1 MAPAAPAAQ
10 KNEQSSSKT
19 DKKEEKKPVVS
30 TTPEELTDEDKAL
43 KEELELCV
51 KRLGDSS
58 EEIRLNSLTILRD
71 RIRTATS
78 SLTSVP
84 KPLKML
90 RSHWSTIVDHFEK
103 GYTTTSSKEHAAWF
117 LHAEILSVLGMTNGD
132 EKDKNCLKYRVLAET
147 FTGER
152 PKVQETNSA
161 MDLDVSEDVKATIN
175 QQNTQR
181 AQAMKGL
188 GSWGHEYV
196 KRLTHDIIT
205 RWNEMSEATT
215 PEGGV
220 QEAVL
225 VEQVVLLNLVAEIVP
240 FFMAFNAETD
250 ACDLLMELDRIDD
263 ICAHIDKDN
272 VSRVCLYLLSCE
284 PYVAEGDNVTLLKTV
299 MKIRRSL
306 NQYPEALYVALQLNS
321 RSEIEEIFLGCQDRQ
336 VQKQLAFIL
345 ARQHVFLPLT
355 EMDSAAESGLT
366 DDEQDELVEIMSNST
381 LSQNFHKLGQELDIM
396 EAKTPDDVYKT
407 HLENTRPGY
416 GPSGSQ
422 VESARMSLAASY
434 VNAFVNCGFGKDK
447 VMEGDEGN
455 KFIHKNKDHGML
467 AATAS
472 IGAIHLWDV
481 DSGLTAVDKYLY
493 ATQENIK
500 AGALLGCGIGSIGI
514 HNECDP
520 ALALLSDYISHDT
533 PAIRRGAVYGIGLAY
548 AGSNRDDI
556 IQLLI
561 GAIVDDA
568 DDAMADETPNLD
580 DKELTIPAKKL
591 NAKAN
596 SEVLAITALACG
608 MISVGTC
615 NSDVNGVLLEIIRQK
630 AASGELVKDTW
641 YRMLSVG
648 LALPFLCQQAT
659 VDPTMATLEK
669 LVPDDSPSKDFRD
682 FTLILL
688 DAIAYAATGNVLKI
702 QKFLHV
708 CSESAKKEGDE
719 SVKDGEKSS
728 SAKEAA
734 AKAKEAST
742 SKSGK
747 KDDKAKTA
755 EKEKTASFSRHAMA
769 VLGIGLVA
777 MNEDVGSEMAT
788 RVLGSLLR
796 YGEPVIKKTV
806 PLTFAMLCTS
816 NPKLS
821 ILDTLSKLS
830 HDNDLEVAQNAIF
843 AMGLVASGTNNARLA
858 QQLRQLAQYYAKDA
872 STLFLVRM
880 TQGLVHL
887 GKGTMTL
894 QPYQGDRSLLNH
906 VSLAGLTTVLTAFT
920 DSRNIILGNKNAH
933 YLMYSLM
940 LATQPKLLQTFDEDL
955 KPLQVNVRV
964 GQAVDVVGQAGRP
977 KTITGFQTRTTPVL
991 LSYGER
997 AELATDEYLALTP
1010 ILEGFVILRKNPD
1023 YDESS

>member
-1 MAPAAPAAQ
+1 MAPAATNASQ
-10 KNEQSSSKT
+10 SKNDESSTPKT
-19 DKKEEKKPVVS
+19 DKKEAKVQ
-30 TTPEELTDEDKAL
+30 TAEELSDEDKSL

-51 KRLGDSS
+51 TRLSDESP
-58 EEIRLNSLTILRD
+58 EIRLASLTILRD

-90 RSHWSTIVDHFEK
+90 RDHFNSIVEQFES
-103 GYTTTSSKEHAAWF
+103 GYTTAGAKQHAAWF

-132 EKDKNCLKYRVLAET
+132 EKDKNCLKYRVLAES
-147 FTGER
+147 FTGTR
-152 PKVQETNSA
+152 PKLEATNSIA
-161 MDLDVSEDVKATIN
+161 ALDVSEDIKATIKEGGN
-175 QQNTQR
+175 R
-181 AQAMKGL
+181 AAAMKGL

-196 KRLTHDIIT
+196 KRLTHDIIIEWGEIGDDT
-205 RWNEMSEATT
+205 EKIM
-215 PEGGV
+215 
-220 QEAVL
+220 
-225 VEQVVLLNLVAEIVP
+225 EQMVLLKLVTEIVP

-250 ACDLLMELDRIDD
+250 ACDLLMELDRVDD
-263 ICAHIDKDN
+263 ICVHIDKDN
-272 VSRVCLYLLSCE
+272 VSRVCLYLQSCE
-284 PYVAEGDNVTLLKTV
+284 PYVGEGDNVTLLKTV
-299 MKIRRSL
+299 MKIRRQL
-306 NQYPEALYVALQLNS
+306 NQYPEALYVALRLNS
-321 RSEIEEIFLGCQDRQ
+321 QTDIEDIFLSCPDRL
-336 VQKQLAFIL
+336 VQKQLAFII
-345 ARQHVFLPLT
+345 ARQHKFLPLT

-366 DDEQDELVEIMSNST
+366 DDDQDELVEIMSNST

-396 EAKTPDDVYKT
+396 EPKTPDDVYKT
-407 HLENTRPGY
+407 HLEQTRPGF
-416 GPSGSQ
+416 GPSGTQ
-422 VESARMSLAASY
+422 VESAKMSLAAAY

-455 KFIHKNKDHGML
+455 KFIHRNKDHGML

-493 ATQENIK
+493 AAQENIK

-533 PAIRRGAVYGIGLAY
+533 PSIRRGAVYGIGLAY

-556 IQLLI
+556 IQLLVS
-561 GAIVDDA
+561 AIVDDA
-568 DDAMADETPNLD
+568 EETAMADDVDE
-580 DKELTIPAKKL
+580 KGVQVPAKKL

-596 SEVLAITALACG
+596 SEILAITALSCG
-608 MISVGTC
+608 LISVGTC
-615 NSDVNGVLLEIIRQK
+615 NADVNGVLLEIIRQK

-659 VDPTMATLEK
+659 VDPTMETLKK
-669 LVPDDSPSKDFRD
+669 LVPDESPSKDFRD

-708 CSESAKKEGDE
+708 CSESAKSKEEDKEATE
-719 SVKDGEKSS
+719 SSDKSKSKDAAASKEKDASS
-728 SAKEAA
+728 SSSKKKDEDGAK
-734 AKAKEAST
+734 KT
-742 SKSGK
+742 DK
-747 KDDKAKTA
+747 KDDKKDKTA
-755 EKEKTASFSRHAMA
+755 PFSRHAMA

-777 MNEDVGSEMAT
+777 MNEDVGTEMAT

-858 QQLRQLAQYYAKDA
+858 QQLRQLSQYYAKDA
-872 STLFLVRM
+872 STLFLVRL

-920 DSRNIILGNKNAH
+920 DSRNILLGNKNAH
-933 YLMYSLM
+933 YLLYSLM
-940 LATQPKLLQTFDEDL
+940 LATQPKLLQTFDEEL

-991 LSYGER
+991 LGYGER
-997 AELATDEYLALTP
+997 AELATDEYLSLTP

-1023 YDESS
+1023 YDEST